1 MSAIKQHELWDIV
14 HGDDIMYSNESG
26 EQTMKCK
33 RLLVS
38 RQRPSHC
45 QVFAESENTGSISSS
60 NTQIYP
66 GKISSSV
73 PNDVGSEF
81 TVKTKVAGEVKELK
95 FKSVRSQNSECI
107 IS

>member
-14 HGDDIMYSNESG
+14 HGDNIEYASDSG
-26 EQTMKCK
+26 PQTMTCK
-33 RLLVS
+33 KLLIS

-73 PNDVGSEF
+73 PNEVGSEF
-81 TVKTKVAGEVKELK
+81 TVKTKIAGNVQELT
-95 FKSVRSQNSECI
+95 FKSVRSPSSECI